1 MVVVKAKLLRLFLAH
16 PKTKMSSV
24 PFVADWN
31 IQEPFEKAQ
40 SIILCHLILQV
51 FFVVV
56 CPLCHKTCTS
66 SQIGTDFWH
75 VML

>member
-1 MVVVKAKLLRLFLAH
+1 MVVVEAKLLHSFLVH

-40 SIILCHLILQV
+40 DIILWHLILQV
-51 FFVVV
+51 FFFVV

-66 SQIGTDFWH
+66 SRTGTDFWR